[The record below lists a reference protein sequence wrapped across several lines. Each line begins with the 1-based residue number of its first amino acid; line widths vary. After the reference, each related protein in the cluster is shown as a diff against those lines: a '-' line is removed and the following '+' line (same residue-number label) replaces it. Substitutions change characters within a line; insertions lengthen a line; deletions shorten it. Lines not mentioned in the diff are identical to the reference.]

1 MRCPKGSRQDPPKS
15 GNCVKKSETKKAK
28 KCPKGTRKNKA
39 GVCVATGNLS
49 VNAAIKKWLDESGD
63 ADFFTKQQIAEIKK
77 SAKELKLSGQQ
88 VYENLGDYAK
98 GYGILVESGKYE
110 KAVVKPVE
118 NKPLKNNLSVDGA
131 IKKWL
136 DEVGDD
142 EFFDAEQIAEIK
154 SSAKKQ
160 HLTGQQVY
168 DNLNDYAKGVG
179 ILVDY

>member
-39 GVCVATGNLS
+39 GVCVSTGNLS
-49 VNAAIKKWLDESGD
+49 VNAAIKKWLDEAGD
-63 ADFFTKQQIAEIKK
+63 DDFFTKQQIAEIKK
-77 SAKELKLSGQQ
+77 SAKDLKLSGKQ
-88 VYENLGDYAK
+88 VYDNLGDYAK

-110 KAVVKPVE
+110 KVPTKANNVK
-118 NKPLKNNLSVDGA
+118 KTKSKMSVDDA

-136 DEVGDD
+136 DEAGDD

-154 SSAKKQ
+154 RSAMKKG
-160 HLTGQQVY
+160 LSGDDVY
-168 DNLNDYAKGVG
+168 DNLGDYAKGFG
-179 ILVDY
+179 ILVD